1 MPPKKGNR
9 KNDKLEEIF
18 RAVVICDDFDDS
30 FYPITFESPK
40 CLLPIANRPTLA
52 YVLDHLVFRCKFQEI
67 LLVSNK
73 YGDVIKKF
81 VQSNYK
87 GNYFFSFRL
96 NSFLVNNICKI
107 EYLSSSEFESLGDIF
122 RCFDRDNMV
131 SKGSRI
137 RMKETKQIRT
147 TVCSPLWKRHHEYQ
161 HSKSIRRFLES
172 HRAQPECCS
181 SYGAVKVLLVR

>member
-1 MPPKKGNR
+1 MPQKRGNKKD
-9 KNDKLEEIF
+9 DKLQEIF

-30 FYPITFESPK
+30 LFPITLESPK

-87 GNYFFSFRL
+87 GMQNTHF
-96 NSFLVNNICKI
+96 IK
-107 EYLSSSEFESLGDIF
+107 
-122 RCFDRDNMV
+122 
-131 SKGSRI
+131 
-137 RMKETKQIRT
+137 
-147 TVCSPLWKRHHEYQ
+147 
-161 HSKSIRRFLES
+161 
-172 HRAQPECCS
+172 
-181 SYGAVKVLLVR
+181 